1 MKFWIITK
9 KDLRLLVRDRRA
21 LIVLVV
27 LPLIFITII
36 GLTTGKLMGWTS
48 SNTVLRIVLIDKTD
62 YDSIGKVPPKTET
75 AAAAGKSDEAVVDE
89 TVAEETLDDTP
100 LTPEEIVI
108 EQKLTRNIVT
118 KIFNRIQRRDGF
130 EIKTVDTDDQ
140 ARELYEHHIAAAA
153 IIIGP
158 DFYRRVKG
166 LAPAEIMDRPEEDTP
181 SGALERLDIQLKSPS
196 DTSSTHSL
204 IAEVVWAN
212 VFRSIAPT
220 VLCARSLPR
229 RFMGRRCGELDEEV
243 EAAEI
248 ERLPRQEHAYVQNE
262 IVYQN
267 LIPSYTVM
275 FVFFLVT
282 IMARSFINERDIG
295 TLRRLRIA
303 PVSPTSLLAGKTV
316 PFLIISLVQTALL
329 FGCGRLLFGM
339 SWGNTPVLL
348 IPVILCTS
356 LAATALGLL
365 LSTLVRTESQ
375 VTAYANIVVITMAG
389 ISGCFMPRRWLPE
402 PMQNLSLATP
412 HAWALEAYDQLL
424 AQPAPDMHLVVEC
437 CAMLL
442 GFAFVYFV
450 GGSLRFRSLD

>member
-1 MKFWIITK
+1 MAEMKSWEITK
-9 KDLRLLVRDRRA
+9 KDLRLLFRDRRA

-36 GLTTGKLMGWTS
+36 GLTTGKLMGWSS
-48 SNTVLRIVLIDKTD
+48 SNTVLRIVLVDKTD
-62 YDSIGKVPPKTET
+62 YAGIGQVSPKKEPAAPKGEANAEGTEET
-75 AAAAGKSDEAVVDE
+75 AEE
-89 TVAEETLDDTP
+89 VALS
-100 LTPEEIVI
+100 PEEIVV
-108 EQKLTRNIVT
+108 EQKLMRNIIT
-118 KIFNRIQRRDGF
+118 KVFNRIQRRDGF
-130 EIKTVDTDDQ
+130 EIKTVDTDEQ
-140 ARELYEHHIAAAA
+140 ARELYEHHVAAAA
-153 IIIGP
+153 IIVGP
-158 DFYRRVKG
+158 EFYHRVKEIV
-166 LAPAEIMDRPEEDTP
+166 PSEIMDRPEEDKP
-181 SGALERLDIQLKSPS
+181 ADALARLDIHLESAS
-196 DTSSTHSL
+196 AESSTHSL
-204 IAEVVWAN
+204 IEEVVWAN

-229 RFMGRRCGELDEEV
+229 RFMGRRCGELDEEI
-243 EAAEI
+243 EAPEI
-248 ERLPRQEHAYVQNE
+248 ERLPRQEHAYVQNDV
-262 IVYQN
+262 VYQN

-282 IMARSFINERDIG
+282 VMARSFINERDIG

-303 PVSPTSLLAGKTV
+303 PISPTSLLAGKTI
-316 PFLIISLVQTALL
+316 PFLIISLMQTALL

-339 SWGNTPVLL
+339 SWGNTPFML

-365 LSTLVRTESQ
+365 LSTLVRTDSQ

-412 HAWALEAYDQLL
+412 HAWALQAYDQLL
-424 AQPAPDMHLVVEC
+424 AQPVPDMHLVLEC

-442 GFAFVYFV
+442 GFTFVYFI